1 MESNKKNKDNQQ
13 KTQFNFLT
21 KKTPIVPPGSAEE
34 KGESA
39 SNFLK
44 KTDDKLWR
52 ILFLFF
58 FSCYQLMF
66 QQIQL
71 SKALKSSVLMLI

>member
-1 MESNKKNKDNQQ
+1 MENNKKNKDNQQ

-21 KKTPIVPPGSAEE
+21 KKTASAPQRDGAK

-44 KTDDKLWR
+44 KTNDKL
-52 ILFLFF
+52 
-58 FSCYQLMF
+58 
-66 QQIQL
+66 
-71 SKALKSSVLMLI
+71 

>member
-21 KKTPIVPPGSAEE
+21 KKTPIVPLVSAKD
-34 KGESA
+34 KGGSA

-44 KTDDKLWR
+44 KTDERL
-52 ILFLFF
+52 
-58 FSCYQLMF
+58 
-66 QQIQL
+66 
-71 SKALKSSVLMLI
+71 

>member
-13 KTQFNFLT
+13 KTQFNFLK
-21 KKTPIVPPGSAEE
+21 KKTPIAPLGGAKD

-44 KTDDKLWR
+44 KTDDKL
-52 ILFLFF
+52 
-58 FSCYQLMF
+58 
-66 QQIQL
+66 
-71 SKALKSSVLMLI
+71 

>member
-1 MESNKKNKDNQQ
+1 MESNKKNKENQQ

-21 KKTPIVPPGSAEE
+21 KKTGSALQRDGAK

-44 KTDDKLWR
+44 KTDDKL
-52 ILFLFF
+52 
-58 FSCYQLMF
+58 
-66 QQIQL
+66 
-71 SKALKSSVLMLI
+71 

>member
-21 KKTPIVPPGSAEE
+21 KKTPIAPLGGAKDKEE
-34 KGESA
+34 SV

-44 KTDDKLWR
+44 KTDKR
-52 ILFLFF
+52 
-58 FSCYQLMF
+58 S
-66 QQIQL
+66 
-71 SKALKSSVLMLI
+71 

>member
-13 KTQFNFLT
+13 KTQFNFLN
-21 KKTPIVPPGSAEE
+21 KKKVVAPQRDGTN

-44 KTDDKLWR
+44 KTNDKL
-52 ILFLFF
+52 
-58 FSCYQLMF
+58 
-66 QQIQL
+66 
-71 SKALKSSVLMLI
+71 

>member
-13 KTQFNFLT
+13 KTQFNFLN
-21 KKTPIVPPGSAEE
+21 KKKVVAPQMDGTN

-44 KTDDKLWR
+44 KTNDKL
-52 ILFLFF
+52 
-58 FSCYQLMF
+58 
-66 QQIQL
+66 
-71 SKALKSSVLMLI
+71 

>member
-21 KKTPIVPPGSAEE
+21 KKTPIAPPGSAKD

-44 KTDDKLWR
+44 KPR
-52 ILFLFF
+52 N
-58 FSCYQLMF
+58 
-66 QQIQL
+66 
-71 SKALKSSVLMLI
+71 

>member
-21 KKTPIVPPGSAEE
+21 KKTPIAAPLGSAKD

-44 KTDDKLWR
+44 KTDERL
-52 ILFLFF
+52 
-58 FSCYQLMF
+58 
-66 QQIQL
+66 
-71 SKALKSSVLMLI
+71 

>member
-21 KKTPIVPPGSAEE
+21 KKTPIAPLGSAKD
-34 KGESA
+34 KGEPA

-44 KTDDKLWR
+44 KTDEKL
-52 ILFLFF
+52 
-58 FSCYQLMF
+58 
-66 QQIQL
+66 
-71 SKALKSSVLMLI
+71 